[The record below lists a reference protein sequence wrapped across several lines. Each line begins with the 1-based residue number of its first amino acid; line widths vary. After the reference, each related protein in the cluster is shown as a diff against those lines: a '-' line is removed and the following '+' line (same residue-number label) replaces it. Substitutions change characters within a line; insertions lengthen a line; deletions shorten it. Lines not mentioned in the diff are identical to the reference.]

1 VTHRLER
8 TLDIEPLGGSQLGAM
23 AALVEHEYARLREEV
38 PALPADALSP
48 TRVVPLLEYAVGRAP
63 GVAATRD
70 GELAGGIVGLE
81 IPGLLGP
88 GTAALVPDWACA
100 LAGSDRVRTLDR
112 LYGSIAAEWVGR
124 GLGVHCFKVS
134 ASDTE
139 LIDALTWLGFGRHL
153 VDAVRDLEPRPAAMP
168 PGVTIGPATAADLD
182 ALTPLALAYY
192 AYYAKSPTF
201 LVFGD
206 DEAPEAEMS
215 RWLTTPG
222 EFVWTA
228 RTTDRVLS
236 FLYLHRP
243 GPDIC
248 LPLQDEGTISIGGA
262 FTVPEARGS
271 GVGAAVLEAA
281 VEWARTAGY
290 KRMSVDFET
299 ANAGARRFWLR
310 TFLPV
315 CVSLV
320 RRIDG
325 RLVPAEATR

>member
-1 VTHRLER
+1 MARASER
-8 TLDIEPLGGSQLGAM
+8 TLNIEPLGGPQLGAM
-23 AALVEHEYARLREEV
+23 AALVEREYGRLREEV
-38 PALPADALSP
+38 PVLPADALSP
-48 TRVVPLLEYAVGRAP
+48 ARVVPLLEYAVGSAP
-63 GVAATRD
+63 GVAIVRD

-124 GLGVHCFKVS
+124 GLGVHCFAVS

-139 LIDALTWLGFGRHL
+139 LMDALTWLGFGRHL
-153 VDAVRDLEPRPAAMP
+153 VDAVRDLEPRPAAAP
-168 PGVTIGPATAADLD
+168 AGVRIGPATAADLD
-182 ALTPLALAYY
+182 SLTPLALDYF

-206 DEAPEAEMS
+206 DEAPDAEMS

-222 EFVWTA
+222 ELVWTA
-228 RTTDRVLS
+228 RTADRILS

-281 VEWARTAGY
+281 VEWAGTAGY

-299 ANAGARRFWLR
+299 ANIGARRFWLR
-310 TFLPV
+310 TFRPV
-315 CVSLV
+315 CVSLA
-320 RRIDG
+320 RRIDV

>member
-1 VTHRLER
+1 MSHTSGL
-8 TLDIEPLGGSQLGAM
+8 TPDIEPLGGPRLDAM
-23 AALVEHEYARLREEV
+23 ASLVERQYDRLREAV
-38 PALPADALSP
+38 PVLPAGALSP
-48 TRVVPLLEYAVGRAP
+48 TRVVPLLEYAVGSAP
-63 GVAATRD
+63 GVAVARD

-100 LAGSDRVRTLDR
+100 VAGSDRVRTLDR

-124 GLGVHCFKVS
+124 GLGVHCFSVS

-139 LIDALTWLGFGRHL
+139 IIDALTWLGFGRHL
-153 VDAVRDLEPRPAAMP
+153 IDAVRDLEPRPTAVP
-168 PGVTIGPATAADLD
+168 PGVGIGPATAADLD
-182 ALTPLALAYY
+182 RLTPLALAYF

-228 RTTDRVLS
+228 RTADRILS

-262 FTVPEARGS
+262 FTIPEARGS

-299 ANAGARRFWLR
+299 ANVLARRFWLR
-310 TFLPV
+310 TFRPV
-315 CVSLV
+315 CVSLS
-320 RRIDG
+320 RRIDV
-325 RLVPAEATR
+325 RLVPAEANR